1 MTPEK
6 LQEYVRK
13 MIENLMIDHVGNFV
27 NDFEWSASD
36 DPSEAIEKF
45 NVSYGNYL
53 AAFDRAVLNGVA
65 EGINK
70 ACNETFQH
78 CLTRAVEGDQIDQ
91 ARADVLQNEW
101 NNYSEMTIADLV
113 QDVVGR
119 IGFGE

>member
-6 LQEYVRK
+6 LQEHVKK
-13 MIENLMIDHVGNFV
+13 MIENLMIVHVGNFV
-27 NDFEWSASD
+27 NDFEWSTSD

-45 NVSYGNYL
+45 NVTYGNYL

-70 ACNETFQH
+70 ACNETFHH
-78 CLTRAVEGDQIDQ
+78 CLSRAVEGGEIDQ
-91 ARADVLQNEW
+91 ARADIIENEW
-101 NNYSEMTIADLV
+101 NDYSEMTIADLV

-119 IGFGE
+119 IGFAE

>member
-6 LQEYVRK
+6 LKEHVK
-13 MIENLMIDHVGNFV
+13 KTIADLVIDHVGNFV
-27 NDFEWSASD
+27 NDFEWSASA

-45 NVSYGNYL
+45 NVTYGNYL
-53 AAFDRAVLNGVA
+53 AAVDRAILNGVA

-78 CLTRAVEGDQIDQ
+78 CLRRAVEGGQIDQ
-91 ARADVLQNEW
+91 ARADVLENEW
-101 NNYSEMTIADLV
+101 NNYSEMTISDLV

-119 IGFGE
+119 IGFAE

>member
-1 MTPEK
+1 MTPGQ
-6 LQEYVRK
+6 LQEHVKK

-45 NVSYGNYL
+45 NVSYGNYH
-53 AAFDRAVLNGVA
+53 AAFNRAVLNGVA

-78 CLTRAVEGDQIDQ
+78 CLRRAVEGGQIDQ
-91 ARADVLQNEW
+91 ARADVLENEW
-101 NNYSEMTIADLV
+101 NDYSEMTISDLV

-119 IGFGE
+119 IGFAE